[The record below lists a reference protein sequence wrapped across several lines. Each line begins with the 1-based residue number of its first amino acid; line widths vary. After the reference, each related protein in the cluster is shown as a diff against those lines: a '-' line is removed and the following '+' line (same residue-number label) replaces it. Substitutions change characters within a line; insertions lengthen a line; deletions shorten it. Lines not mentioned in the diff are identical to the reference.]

1 MAQEDE
7 IKRLGRRL
15 ALEKLRRQE
24 AENLLEAKAQEL
36 YEANRRLALA
46 LAEVEQRVQERT
58 QELEASKALAE
69 KADEAKS
76 RFLAMM
82 SHEIRTPLNGV
93 LGMLTLLRDTDPTPQ
108 QDRLLEIAQRSG
120 WGLMQIINDILDF
133 SMITADKIA
142 LNPKP
147 FRLSETVEP
156 VLDLSRME
164 AERKSLSLSASID
177 DSAGEDF
184 YIGDSGRIQQVLLNL
199 VSNAIKYTNA
209 GHVGIMVRVSERKD
223 GSLELNI
230 SVSDTGAGISQ
241 ADQADIFSSF
251 SRAGNTPDSSI
262 PSCGLGLAI
271 CKSLTEMMGGSIYF
285 ESTKGVGSTFG
296 FTIPLEK
303 LATALSESR
312 EAQLAREQ
320 PILACRNILVAEDN
334 PTNQIVIRGMLESFG
349 CNVDLAN
356 NGNEAV
362 EMAAC
367 RNYSAIIMDIAMPEM
382 DGERAT
388 RLIREMGCPN
398 NETPILGLTAY
409 AYPEDEKRFIS
420 AGMQAVLP
428 KPVVR
433 SRLHKE
439 LLKQFRSKKASDTSQ
454 IVISPFDDVAL
465 EILLKGRDAGERTKL
480 LRQISADLE
489 ACRSE
494 VSSAISEHDVD
505 LLETASHKLQGLAG
519 VFGAKKLLQ
528 QAQKTND
535 SARKLELEGIWT
547 SAERLLSECDTAIAS
562 LHYRF
567 DCYNGPEKPL

>member
-1 MAQEDE
+1 
-7 IKRLGRRL
+7 
-15 ALEKLRRQE
+15 
-24 AENLLEAKAQEL
+24 
-36 YEANRRLALA
+36 
-46 LAEVEQRVQERT
+46 
-58 QELEASKALAE
+58 
-69 KADEAKS
+69 
-76 RFLAMM
+76 
-82 SHEIRTPLNGV
+82 
-93 LGMLTLLRDTDPTPQ
+93 
-108 QDRLLEIAQRSG
+108 
-120 WGLMQIINDILDF
+120 
-133 SMITADKIA
+133 
-142 LNPKP
+142 
-147 FRLSETVEP
+147 
-156 VLDLSRME
+156 
-164 AERKSLSLSASID
+164 
-177 DSAGEDF
+177 
-184 YIGDSGRIQQVLLNL
+184 
-199 VSNAIKYTNA
+199 
-209 GHVGIMVRVSERKD
+209 
-223 GSLELNI
+223 
-230 SVSDTGAGISQ
+230 
-241 ADQADIFSSF
+241 
-251 SRAGNTPDSSI
+251 
-262 PSCGLGLAI
+262 
-271 CKSLTEMMGGSIYF
+271 MMGGSIYF

-494 VSSAISEHDVD
+494 ISSAISEHDVD

-519 VFGAKKLLQ
+519 VFGAEKLLQ

>member
-433 SRLHKE
+433 SRLHEE

-528 QAQKTND
+528 QAQKIND